1 MVQANRYSNEFDT
14 DSDEAEVDE
23 DSEDVDED
31 KESGES
37 QDDNSDEGEDEEEG
51 DEEEESGEDED
62 EDGEETGDEDG
73 EETGDEDDEETGDD
87 DDEEE
92 ESDEEEDEAHNEE
105 DEFAD
110 EPGGAAEPS
119 NIEADE
125 TDDVPTDEPEGQ
137 DSSKSTEEEDKR
149 KKVLLFLACI
159 CCCLV
164 VIIAVVLGVV
174 LGGKDDDD
182 ESKGV
187 APINPIP
194 STSPAPSFVPT
205 LHPDQIFFP
214 VVADTYLRSGAF
226 ADQSFGTSE
235 DLEVRNG
242 SGDSN
247 VAYMLLQFD
256 LSGLPPGDSGNIF
269 RPREVILRLSH
280 VESVAT
286 GSANITVVK
295 LPSDSNLD
303 IESLT
308 YQDFTPSDGED
319 GPTFVVAPDD
329 VEVEVDIT
337 TMIEASNSQLRG
349 RRHLQQDK
357 IIFMLE
363 SRDSN
368 INLSGEF
375 FRSREY
381 QNGDFKPMII
391 HNFVTTPPTIAPT
404 VSPAPTLSSKPS
416 MSPTISSAPTTST
429 APSTGGSL
437 PPTGASAKPSSSSK
451 PSVSVSPSLQPST
464 SSQPSLSSK
473 PSVNPTDSAKPSNGA
488 SSFTPTSTPSVSSK
502 PSVSRQPSSNPTLSN
517 APSISSQPSTC
528 EEQITPPLV
537 TVRGPTTP
545 FPEGA
550 LEYVSQDGAE
560 VTMRIIQ
567 KWSDD
572 DVAWIAPYYGD
583 SAEDLES
590 RSCER
595 RRNVAPLGTI
605 EVTFRCAFDRVTFA
619 VIVNDGTFAVG
630 DDLGL
635 PPGCTAEAED
645 LEGQKVLYAFELK
658 CSPPPASCFE

>member
-14 DSDEAEVDE
+14 ESDEAEVDE

-31 KESGES
+31 EESGES
-37 QDDNSDEGEDEEEG
+37 EDDNSDEGEDEEEG

-62 EDGEETGDEDG
+62 EDGEETGDED
-73 EETGDEDDEETGDD
+73 DEETGDD
-87 DDEEE
+87 EDEEE
-92 ESDEEEDEAHNEE
+92 ESDEDEDEAHDEE

-110 EPGGAAEPS
+110 EPGAAEPS
-119 NIEADE
+119 NIEGDE

-149 KKVLLFLACI
+149 KTFLMFLACI

-164 VIIAVVLGVV
+164 IIIAVVLGVV
-174 LGGKDDDD
+174 LGGKDNDD
-182 ESKGV
+182 ESKEILTTPV
-187 APINPIP
+187 PVTSIP

-205 LHPDQIFFP
+205 LHPVQIFFP
-214 VVADTYLRSGAF
+214 VVADTYLRSGEF
-226 ADQSFGTSE
+226 ADRSFGTSE

-242 SGDSN
+242 LGDSN

-256 LSGLPPGDSGNIF
+256 LSGLPSGDSDNIF

-308 YQDFTPSDGED
+308 YQDFTPSGGED

-329 VEVEVDIT
+329 TDVEVDIT
-337 TMIEASNSQLRG
+337 AMIEASNTQLRG
-349 RRHLQQDK
+349 RRHLQREK
-357 IIFMLE
+357 IIIMLE

-368 INLSGEF
+368 NNLLAQL

-381 QNGDFKPMII
+381 QNGDFEPMIV
-391 HNFVTTPPTIAPT
+391 HNFVTPSPTASPT
-404 VSPAPTLSSKPS
+404 V
-416 MSPTISSAPTTST
+416 SSAPTTSSKPT
-429 APSTGGSL
+429 MLPTISAAPTTSTEPSYTPTSGSL
-437 PPTGASAKPSSSSK
+437 PPPKASGEPSSSSK

-464 SSQPSLSSK
+464 SAQPSLSLK
-473 PSVNPTDSAKPSNGA
+473 PTVNPTDSAKPSNGA
-488 SSFTPTSTPSVSSK
+488 TSEPPTNSPSVSSK
-502 PSVSRQPSSNPTLSN
+502 PSVSRQPTSAPTVSD

-528 EEQITPPLV
+528 QEQITPPLV
-537 TVRGPTTP
+537 EVVGTTTTP

-550 LEYVSQDGAE
+550 VEYVSQDGTE

-567 KWSDD
+567 KWSDKN
-572 DVAWIAPYYGD
+572 VAWIVPYFAD
-583 SAEDLES
+583 TVETKSCVKSRDLP
-590 RSCER
+590 
-595 RRNVAPLGTI
+595 PLGTI
-605 EVTFRCAFDRVTFA
+605 EVTLFCFEDRQTFA
-619 VIVNDGTFAVG
+619 VIVNDSTFVEGADLELPEG
-630 DDLGL
+630 CTTENDDL
-635 PPGCTAEAED
+635 A
-645 LEGQKVLYAFELK
+645 GQKVLYEFNLK
-658 CSPPPASCFE
+658 CSPPAPSCLE